1 MTRLARTLVVIA
13 AVAAPIALA
22 AGGVVAREAA
32 TKPPPAYAPPPEAS
46 RLIDGPGVQLAQRY
60 CLTCHSADYV
70 STQPPHMPA
79 AFWQGEVNKM
89 RANYGAAI
97 PDDAAKA
104 ITDYLVASYTEP
116 SAGRK

>member
-1 MTRLARTLVVIA
+1 MTRLARTLI
-13 AVAAPIALA
+13 AVAAFAAPIGLA
-22 AGGVVAREAA
+22 AGTGVAREAA
-32 TKPPPAYAPPPEAS
+32 AKAPPAYAPPPEAS
-46 RLIDGPGVQLAQRY
+46 RFIDGPGVQLTQRY

-79 AFWQGEVNKM
+79 SFWQGEVNKM
-89 RANYGAAI
+89 RANYGATI

-104 ITDYLVASYTEP
+104 IADYLVATYAEP

>member
-1 MTRLARTLVVIA
+1 MTRLARTLVVVA
-13 AVAAPIALA
+13 AVAAPWS
-22 AGGVVAREAA
+22 VTAREAA
-32 TKPPPAYAPPPEAS
+32 TQAPPAYSPPKESS

-70 STQPPHMPA
+70 STQPPHMPP

-89 RANYGAAI
+89 RANYGATI

-104 ITDYLVASYTEP
+104 IADYLVATYTEP
-116 SAGRK
+116 FGGRK